1 MYKVITEELIISVI
15 GTSSE
20 QITEINKK
28 IESAFANMA
37 TDSELM
43 EAASMPGTHYG
54 LTRGCGQHS
63 LSDTYEQYIKMR
75 ERQQIETNAYVRA
88 LTEKQETINRII
100 SCYNVLTIDE
110 HQTLEY
116 LYEKYDFQT
125 GLMNLKREKDVS
137 KSTIIRW
144 RKNALLHIKE
154 LYDSSLSN
162 IDIYQYYGD
171 KNTKTKYR

>member
-54 LTRGCGQHS
+54 LTRGCGQH
-63 LSDTYEQYIKMR
+63 TP
-75 ERQQIETNAYVRA
+75 V
-88 LTEKQETINRII
+88 
-100 SCYNVLTIDE
+100 
-110 HQTLEY
+110 
-116 LYEKYDFQT
+116 
-125 GLMNLKREKDVS
+125 
-137 KSTIIRW
+137 
-144 RKNALLHIKE
+144 
-154 LYDSSLSN
+154 
-162 IDIYQYYGD
+162 
-171 KNTKTKYR
+171 